1 MPEVFRHKGYRFH
14 FYSNEGTP
22 REPVHI
28 HVESANG
35 KAKFW
40 LWPEVRV
47 ASEKGYDR
55 KTLAELTWI
64 IRKERERIE
73 RRWNAHFSG

>member
-1 MPEVFRHKGYRFH
+1 MPEVFRYRGFRFH
-14 FYSNEGTP
+14 FFSNEGTP

-28 HVESANG
+28 HVESAEG
-35 KAKFW
+35 KAKFR

-47 ASEKGYDR
+47 ASETGYNR

-64 IRKERERIE
+64 VRKERDRIE
-73 RRWNAHFSG
+73 RRWNEHFGS